1 MQTPI
6 RIPAQLGT
14 ILRSARQQQGLT
26 LADVAK
32 RLGVSTQAVSK
43 LELNIERASFERV
56 HRLCQVLGLELVLQ
70 SRPVADV
77 SSPTAW

>member
-6 RIPAQLGT
+6 RIPAQLGA

-26 LADVAK
+26 LADVGR

-43 LELNIERASFERV
+43 LELNVERASFERV
-56 HRLCQVLGLELVLQ
+56 HRLCLALGLELVLQ
-70 SRPVADV
+70 PRPTADA
-77 SSPTAW
+77 SSPMEW